1 MALISSWH
9 HLLKDLKVI
18 YCDGITICIKEK
30 QHMLYGGLLAFLV
43 DNLAAHALGGFK
55 ESMSFALRICRSC
68 MVTTQQTQNF
78 TKEAECYLWTPSLH
92 AEQCDRLQGPLGAHH
107 STNSGI
113 NRRSILE
120 DIPGFSVVSGLPH
133 DIMHDLF
140 EGVASIELKLLL
152 HCVTECYFSINFL
165 NDRMRRFDFV
175 ENKPTLIDLKS
186 SEAKIRQSASQNL
199 MITLITELPLL
210 LGDRIP

>member
-1 MALISSWH
+1 M
-9 HLLKDLKVI
+9 
-18 YCDGITICIKEK
+18 
-30 QHMLYGGLLAFLV
+30 
-43 DNLAAHALGGFK
+43 
-55 ESMSFALRICRSC
+55 
-68 MVTTQQTQNF
+68 
-78 TKEAECYLWTPSLH
+78 H
-92 AEQCDRLQGPLGAHH
+92 AEQCDCLQGPLGAHH

-175 ENKPTLIDLKS
+175 ENKPTVIDLKS
-186 SEAKIRQSASQNL
+186 SDAKIRS
-199 MITLITELPLL
+199 PPH
-210 LGDRIP
+210 RI